1 MKLIG
6 DAHNVKIWFTI
17 TVETM
22 VVVSG
27 APLHLPIQEIY
38 VPNLEN
44 QSRGILDITYDYFI
58 LWYDLYDYPLKLHI
72 QKKFKGKVIM
82 DIEIFQKGRKM
93 GKRRGCRY
101 SR

>member
-6 DAHNVKIWFTI
+6 DAHNVKIWLTI

-27 APLHLPIQEIY
+27 ALLHLLIKEIF

-44 QSRGILDITYDYFI
+44 QSRGILDIIYDYFI
-58 LWYDLYDYPLKLHI
+58 LWYDWYDYPLKLQRTCGRMRTYPYTENEELLP
-72 QKKFKGKVIM
+72 QKAKALL
-82 DIEIFQKGRKM
+82 
-93 GKRRGCRY
+93 CL
-101 SR
+101 

>member
-27 APLHLPIQEIY
+27 APLHLLIKEIF

-44 QSRGILDITYDYFI
+44 QSRGILDIIYDYLI
-58 LWYDLYDYPLKLHI
+58 LWYDLYDYPLNLHI
-72 QKKFKGKVIM
+72 QNKI
-82 DIEIFQKGRKM
+82 QRKSYY
-93 GKRRGCRY
+93 GYGDF
-101 SR
+101 S

>member
-27 APLHLPIQEIY
+27 APLHLLIQEIF
-38 VPNLEN
+38 VPNLKN
-44 QSRGILDITYDYFI
+44 QSRGILDIIYDYFI
-58 LWYDLYDYPLKLHI
+58 LWYNVVMLM
-72 QKKFKGKVIM
+72 KKYKFILILLCITLQSLT
-82 DIEIFQKGRKM
+82 IEGLANAWKT
-93 GKRRGCRY
+93 
-101 SR
+101 